1 MNRRSILTKT
11 GKGLMEATGK
21 TSNLSRDLR
30 NILKEIDGKV
40 SVSDLSE
47 KFEKMSEQKLLEAL
61 GSMEREGY
69 VREFIGKQDEGPKTP
84 APRGPASQSGG
95 GTASDLDFTA
105 FTPSKPNAKENEEAR
120 LQAQAQE
127 IARQARATRAR
138 EEAAAKAK
146 ADATAARIKT
156 ESDAQAKQQ
165 AGVSRPGA
173 NAPLPPILNPTVAPV
188 APSGAG
194 ILGAGADAQARAQA
208 EAAARAQAVDLERAR
223 REAEERARR
232 EAEAK
237 ALKEAED
244 RARREIEERIKH
256 EAEERRLREIAERRR
271 KEEEERARREA
282 EARAKREI
290 EERAKREAEERAR
303 RELEERTRR
312 EVAER
317 LRREEEERRRHE
329 EQERARREAERQA
342 RIEMETKARVDAELR
357 AKREGEERGKREL
370 EERRQAHARRS
381 AEELENARREKEAA
395 EALERSLREAEE
407 TAQVDAQERAD
418 REEAGQREQEERAAI
433 DAEEADRKR
442 EEEEQQ
448 AKEEE
453 RRARRDAKEEARA
466 AAKARK
472 AERSRERAGEEAWR
486 GDEEALRDEGR
497 SLSAAQVWQKR
508 RPRSLL
514 RGLAMLLVVAAIVG
528 VAVLPFVPLE
538 TAPYEKAAQAWLG
551 EQVRIGSVSLALVPL
566 PQLKFEKVVIGR
578 DPQMKVALIKASPD
592 VLTLLDDRIKVR
604 SLELVNPTVPR
615 AFLAALLQNK
625 AGGRGLGA
633 QRVTAKGLKLDAEN
647 LGLPA
652 LDMEATLASDGALR
666 SASFSSSEGRLSV
679 TVEPSGGKATVDIV
693 SGGLPIP
700 IGVDP
705 ALFNDFTG
713 KGTATATELVIPNAE
728 ARVFGGRVFGNL
740 RLRWSSGWSLDG
752 DLSARQLDA
761 VKIAGPLLATG
772 TVLGK
777 AKVSM
782 RGLLPERM
790 ILNSQLDGNFSVQK
804 GSINNVDMARLLQGS
819 GSGGGTT
826 FFAELNGDFS
836 ADPNR
841 LAVRNLRLAAG
852 LLTGAGQLDMDP
864 QKNLAGRM
872 QIELRA
878 QTAQARSTLNLS
890 GTLSNPQF
898 RRTN

>member
-47 KFEKMSEQKLLEAL
+47 KFDRLSEQKLLEAL
-61 GSMEREGY
+61 GVMERDGY
-69 VREFIGKQDEGPKTP
+69 VREFIGKQDEGPRTP

-146 ADATAARIKT
+146 AEATAARIRA
-156 ESDAQAKQQ
+156 ESDAKAKQQ

-173 NAPLPPILNPTVAPV
+173 NAPLPPIINPTVAPV

-194 ILGAGADAQARAQA
+194 ILGAGADAQVRAQA
-208 EAAARAQAVDLERAR
+208 EAQARAQAVDLERAR

-232 EAEAK
+232 EAEEK
-237 ALKEAED
+237 ARKEVED
-244 RARREIEERIKH
+244 KARREIEERIKR
-256 EAEERRLREIAERRR
+256 EAEERRLREIAEHRR

-282 EARAKREI
+282 EAKAKREA
-290 EERAKREAEERAR
+290 EERARREAEERAR

-317 LRREEEERRRHE
+317 LRREEEERRRRE
-329 EQERARREAERQA
+329 EEERARREAERQA

-357 AKREGEERGKREL
+357 AKRDAEERTKRE
-370 EERRQAHARRS
+370 EEEYRQAQ
-381 AEELENARREKEAA
+381 RREKEGA

-407 TAQVDAQERAD
+407 KAQIDAQEGAD
-418 REEAGQREQEERAAI
+418 REEGERREQEERAAI
-433 DAEEADRKR
+433 EAEEAERAR
-442 EEEEQQ
+442 EEEEKQ

-453 RRARRDAKEEARA
+453 RRARREAKEEARA

-486 GDEEALRDEGR
+486 GDEDALRDEGP

-514 RGLAMLLVVAAIVG
+514 RGLGMLLVVAGIVG

-538 TAPYEKAAQAWLG
+538 SAPYEKAAQAWLG
-551 EQVRIGSVSLALVPL
+551 EPVKIGSVSVTLVPL

-578 DPQMKVALIKASPD
+578 DPQMKAALIKASPD
-592 VLTLLDDRIKVR
+592 VMTLLDDRIKVH
-604 SLELVNPTVPR
+604 SLELVNASLPR
-615 AFLAALLQNK
+615 AFLAVLLQSK

-633 QRVTAKGLKLDAEN
+633 QRVTAKGLKFDSESLGFPPLD
-647 LGLPA
+647 L
-652 LDMEATLASDGALR
+652 EATLASDGSLR
-666 SASFSSSEGRLSV
+666 SASFSSSEARLSV
-679 TVEPSGGKATVDIV
+679 KVEPGAGKAAVDIS

-705 ALFNDFTG
+705 ALFSDFTG

-728 ARVFGGRVFGNL
+728 ARVFGGRVFGTL
-740 RLRWSSGWSLDG
+740 RLRWSSGWSLEG
-752 DLSARQLDA
+752 DLSARQMDA

-777 AKVSM
+777 ARVSM

-790 ILNSQLDGNFSVQK
+790 ILNSQIDGNFSVQK

-841 LAVRNLRLAAG
+841 LLVRNLRLAAG
-852 LLTGAGQLDMDP
+852 LLAGAGQLDMDS
-864 QKNLAGRM
+864 QKNLSGRM